1 MCSISENL
9 IEVNKRITKAAER
22 VGREPSEIT
31 LVSVSKTKPY
41 DKIQEAIEAGALDF
55 GENRVQEL
63 NDKYEFFKGSA
74 PNIRWHQIGRLQK
87 NKVKYLIG
95 KCVLIHSVDSVEL
108 ANEISRLSVNRGV
121 DTDVLL
127 QVNISEDENKGGV
140 SPSEIYDFYETVS
153 QMECVNVK
161 GLMTIPEKTQDIDKL
176 RKLFLRMNEIY
187 IDIFGEKADNYNESY
202 LSMGMSGDFEIA
214 IECGANLVRVGTAI
228 FGQR

>member
-1 MCSISENL
+1 MSSVSENL
-9 IEVNKRITKAAER
+9 SEVNNRIVKAAER
-22 VGREPSEIT
+22 AGRDPSEIT

-41 DKIQEAIEAGALDF
+41 DKIQEAIDAGAVDF

-63 NDKYEFFKGSA
+63 SDKYEFFKDSS

-95 KCVLIHSVDSVEL
+95 KGVLIHSVDSVEL
-108 ANEISRLSVNRGV
+108 AKEISRLSVNRNV

-140 SPSEIYDFYETVS
+140 SPDEIYNFYDIVS
-153 QMECVNVK
+153 KMEHVNVK
-161 GLMTIPEKTQDIDKL
+161 GLMTIPEKTQDVEKL
-176 RKLFLRMNEIY
+176 RKLFLKMNEIY
-187 IDIFGEKADNYNESY
+187 IDIFIKKGDNCNSTY